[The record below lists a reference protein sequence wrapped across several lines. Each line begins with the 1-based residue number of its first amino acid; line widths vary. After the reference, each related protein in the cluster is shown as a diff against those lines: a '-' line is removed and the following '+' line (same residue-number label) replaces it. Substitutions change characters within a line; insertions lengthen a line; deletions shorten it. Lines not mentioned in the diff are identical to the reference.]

1 MKLLKAELEQIIKE
15 EIDKLLSEAPNADR
29 NQQVLKLNRRKQ
41 AAKNII
47 NNVRDAIQSPKMVDD
62 AKKELA
68 AIEQELESLP
78 ALKQQTQGERDEES
92 DRGIPSAADFQK
104 MYDKNQKQKEF
115 EKASAASAAA
125 AAKYQASYS
134 KPRSKAAKQNALSK
148 RINMPLKKIQGALF
162 KKGYAP
168 KGVSAEQFVDGKYG
182 GMTETAIEDLQDDL
196 GFKGKQVDGLYGGGT
211 HGRWRKSGFA
221 AAKGTASAAAPV
233 ARAAKKPVK
242 QTLKSLR
249 DEAAQRIKFYSD
261 AINSMRA
268 LQRKLGIEGAK
279 EQMDTLRREA
289 TAAQKKY
296 RDAKNATNAAQVAAR
311 AKVRAGGVD
320 SAFEYQQAAQE
331 LAVAARDKGENSPEY
346 KAAAQKMIAVIR
358 AQDKDKLG
366 GVAST
371 PSR

>member
-1 MKLLKAELEQIIKE
+1 QEPQLEPIMSQEPQSRE
-15 EIDKLLSEAPNADR
+15 E
-29 NQQVLKLNRRKQ
+29 
-41 AAKNII
+41 
-47 NNVRDAIQSPKMVDD
+47 
-62 AKKELA
+62 KK
-68 AIEQELESLP
+68 
-78 ALKQQTQGERDEES
+78 
-92 DRGIPSAADFQK
+92 
-104 MYDKNQKQKEF
+104 
-115 EKASAASAAA
+115 
-125 AAKYQASYS
+125 
-134 KPRSKAAKQNALSK
+134 KPRSKAAKQNILSK
-148 RINMPLKKIQGALF
+148 RIKIPLKKIQADLF

-296 RDAKNATNAAQVAAR
+296 RDAK
-311 AKVRAGGVD
+311 
-320 SAFEYQQAAQE
+320 
-331 LAVAARDKGENSPEY
+331 
-346 KAAAQKMIAVIR
+346 
-358 AQDKDKLG
+358 
-366 GVAST
+366 
-371 PSR
+371 